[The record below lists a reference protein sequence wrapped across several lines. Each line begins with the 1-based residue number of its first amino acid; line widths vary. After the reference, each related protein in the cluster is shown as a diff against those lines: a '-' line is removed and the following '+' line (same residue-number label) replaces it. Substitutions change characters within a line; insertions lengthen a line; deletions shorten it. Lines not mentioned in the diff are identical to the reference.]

1 MLGSPGMEGRQKGT
15 GREVPVNYQ
24 GYRVIKIKGLGKSLD
39 TQGEK
44 KKKQNKVGQES

>member
-1 MLGSPGMEGRQKGT
+1 MEGRQKGT

>member
-24 GYRVIKIKGLGKSLD
+24 GCKVIKIKGLGKSLD
-39 TQGEK
+39 TQG
-44 KKKQNKVGQES
+44 KKQNKVGKEG